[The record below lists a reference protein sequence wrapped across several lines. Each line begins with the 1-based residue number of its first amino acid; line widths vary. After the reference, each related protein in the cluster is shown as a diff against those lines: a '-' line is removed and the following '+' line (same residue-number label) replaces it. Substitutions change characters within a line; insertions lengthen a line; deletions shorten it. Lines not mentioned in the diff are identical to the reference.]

1 MRIRSSYALVA
12 TILTLA
18 VMGLAP
24 AASAEGSLADR
35 FIAAGGGDSFT
46 APIGTGGYAAT
57 TCLTDPTDDVVDL
70 DNDGV
75 AIDEERGD
83 ITDFCA
89 TYGSTTTT
97 LSLEVVSPTD
107 PATDINWNGSLIGWF
122 IDVQGDGN
130 GDYFAGGFLDD
141 EGALAGNVEDRNV
154 SGSAEVVCPAD
165 FTYSGGVFTI
175 EFDNDC
181 IGDPDSISVN
191 PGYIYDQR
199 VGDTDGVATFDE
211 APNEEDFTDPLD
223 QTFSGVNRYAGGER
237 IGTAVAISQ
246 AQFGDGEADTVVL
259 ARQDLFPDA
268 MTGTPLAIEL
278 NAPILLTQ
286 TEVLSGLT
294 EAEIGR
300 ATGGEGTVV
309 ILGGT
314 AAVSEE
320 VANGLTDAGYT
331 VVRYGGAN
339 RFQTAVAIAQAL
351 GSPTTVL
358 AADGG
363 TYQDAL
369 VAGTAAPTV
378 DGAVLLTDGGTVPPA
393 TEAYLAAT
401 ETDVTAIGASAAT
414 ALPDVTSIGTDDPI
428 ETAVA
433 VAEAYYPNSTVIG
446 IARVDEF
453 PDALAGG
460 AFIGSPSV
468 GPGPILFVETDALP
482 GAVSDYITDNEVDG
496 VAIFGGVAAI
506 SAEVEDAI
514 SALIS

>member
-46 APIGTGGYAAT
+46 AAVGASGYAAT

-122 IDVQGDGN
+122 IDVQADGN

-154 SGSAEVVCPAD
+154 SGSAEVVCDAD
-165 FTYSGGVFTI
+165 FTYSGGVFTL

-181 IGDPDSISVN
+181 IGDPDSISVS

-199 VGDTDGVATFDE
+199 VEDTEGVATFDE
-211 APNEEDFTDPLD
+211 APNDDAFPAPVEGTIG
-223 QTFSGVNRYAGGER
+223 GVTRYAGGER

-268 MTGTPLAIEL
+268 MTGTPLAIAL

-286 TEVLSGLT
+286 TDVLSGLT

-300 ATGGEGTVV
+300 VTGGEGTVV

-314 AAVSEE
+314 AAVSEAVE
-320 VANGLTDAGYT
+320 TALTDAGYT
-331 VVRYGGAN
+331 VVRYGGSN
-339 RFQTAVAIAQAL
+339 RFQTAVAVAQAL

-378 DGAVLLTDGGTVPPA
+378 DAAVLLTDGGTVPPA
-393 TEAYLAAT
+393 TEAYLAAG
-401 ETDVTAIGASAAT
+401 EVDVTAIGASAAT
-414 ALPDVTSIGTDDPI
+414 ALPEVESVGTDDPI

-433 VAEAYYPNSTVIG
+433 VAEAYYPDSTVVG

-460 AFIGSPSV
+460 AYVGNPAV
-468 GPGPILFVETDALP
+468 GPGPILFVETEALP
-482 GAVSDYITDNEVDG
+482 GAVSDYLIDNAVDSA
-496 VAIFGGVAAI
+496 AIFGGVAAI
-506 SAEVEDAI
+506 SAEVQDAI
-514 SALIS
+514 DEIV